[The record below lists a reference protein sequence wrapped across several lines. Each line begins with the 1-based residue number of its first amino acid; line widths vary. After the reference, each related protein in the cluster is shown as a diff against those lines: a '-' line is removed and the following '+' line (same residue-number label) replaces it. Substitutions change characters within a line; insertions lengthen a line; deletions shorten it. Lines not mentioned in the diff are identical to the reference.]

1 MAVVPSEIKF
11 ALRTCRPRM
20 DTEVHSW
27 SCLRLIFSCALYL
40 PRLFAKKDFYKKQ
53 SLAYQKRHGC
63 RRFQAAASFSSEK
76 LVVGQRTRT
85 YAVQHACGCFL
96 YAPSIYSVYLQK
108 RLLQRANSKSA
119 SPISKKNFYK
129 KQSSTYQKRHG
140 CRRFQTA
147 QLFYKQSTIYKTRKK
162 IFRIF
167 FYIACP
173 FGLG

>member
-1 MAVVPSEIKF
+1 MLTKRLKWIHYPPPPPEFFEICGQL
-11 ALRTCRPRM
+11 LRYCEKINPQRIK
-20 DTEVHSW
+20 DTPPVNFFL
-27 SCLRLIFSCALYL
+27 CLVLASPIS
-40 PRLFAKKDFYKKQ
+40 KKDFYKKQ

-119 SPISKKNFYK
+119 WPISKKDFYK

-140 CRRFQTA
+140 CRRLHLANSTTFLQTINY
-147 QLFYKQSTIYKTRKK
+147 LIKT
-162 IFRIF
+162 
-167 FYIACP
+167 
-173 FGLG
+173 